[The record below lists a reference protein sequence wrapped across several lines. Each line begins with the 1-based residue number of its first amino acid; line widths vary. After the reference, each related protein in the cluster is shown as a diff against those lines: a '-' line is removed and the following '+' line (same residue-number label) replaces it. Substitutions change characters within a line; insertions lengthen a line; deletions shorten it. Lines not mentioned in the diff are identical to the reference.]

1 MTNYQILHFALT
13 ALVLL
18 GGIQDWR
25 EQEVS
30 NWISVLLFPVGIVAA
45 ALRILFL
52 ELLESFRGGSLSPYG
67 NISWRQI

>member
-1 MTNYQILHFALT
+1 MTNYQILRFALT
-13 ALVLL
+13 SHVIL
-18 GGIQDWR
+18 GGIQDWWER
-25 EQEVS
+25 EVS

-52 ELLESFRGGSLSPYG
+52 ELLESFRGGSLSPCG